1 MGYSKEWLTEDE
13 WRNFKDALDKRHYRE
28 KPEQKKWRDELA
40 IKLMYKGGL
49 RVSEMLDLQYPY
61 NFLIEDGRGYV
72 NLDPDQET
80 RKTERE
86 VQPIGKELVVNIR
99 RYMNNYHVEKETNF
113 VFEITRFR
121 VYDIMNELAEVAG
134 IDKKLGTH
142 TLRRS
147 RAKHLIESGQMDLK
161 SVSEFLRHDSIAT
174 TEEYLKFSKGK
185 MAKHLDQID
194 EDNNL

>member
-1 MGYSKEWLTEDE
+1 VGYSKEWLTEEE
-13 WRNFKDALDKRHYRE
+13 WRDFKDALDKRDYRE

-72 NLDPDQET
+72 NLDPNEET

-86 VQPIGKELVVNIR
+86 VQPIGKELVVNVR
-99 RYMNNYHVEKETNF
+99 RYMNNYHDEKETNF

-121 VYDIMNELAEVAG
+121 VYDIMNELAKIAG

-194 EDNNL
+194 KKNNL